1 MKKPLVVKKFCFKPT
16 ILFLTFIFSSL
27 IFSQELHHQMLS
39 SQGGTS
45 TTYNGIVVTQT
56 VGQSSLTGNYSSG
69 DFKINQ
75 GFQQSNW
82 ARLITQNELEPFTD
96 IQFYPNPV
104 VSDINFLF
112 STPDLRNLNLKLFDT
127 SGRNIFNKEGNASGS
142 RIVFELNS
150 ISSGTYL
157 LSLTNNQFK
166 FYTRI
171 IKK

>member
-1 MKKPLVVKKFCFKPT
+1 MRVFMIKKIHLFNCLV
-16 ILFLTFIFSSL
+16 ILLSFNLCESQVLHRDMISASGTTSKSS
-27 IFSQELHHQMLS
+27 
-39 SQGGTS
+39 
-45 TTYNGIVVTQT
+45 NGYVVTQT

-82 ARLITQNELEPFTD
+82 ARLISQNELEPFTD
-96 IQFYPNPV
+96 VQFYPNPV
-104 VSDINFLF
+104 VNDINFLF
-112 STPDLRNLNLKLFDT
+112 STSDLRNLNLKLFDT
-127 SGRNIFNKEGNASGS
+127 SGRNVFNKEGNASGS
-142 RIVFELNS
+142 RIAFDLNS

-166 FYTRI
+166 FYTKI